1 MRSSAEAHM
10 GRFVHMRASWLCI
23 IFLGWINGYFRAIVL
38 RPPLHHQQQH
48 HISQMA
54 ANDLHQ
60 SQQHMIDWY
69 TAEEVFSASPHTQ
82 TTNVASQG
90 AITVDGYAPITTDNV
105 YFLSNALSHTELGF
119 LAADEHN
126 VIHLRRQCETFV
138 HFARGRPSKRQFHS
152 IFFFFVLQLN
162 FFSFWFFNITR
173 VDKVC
178 SLVFFFF
185 CSVRVTCLR

>member
-38 RPPLHHQQQH
+38 RPHFIISNSIIFRKWLQTTSTKANSIWLTDTQQKKYFR
-48 HISQMA
+48 
-54 ANDLHQ
+54 L
-60 SQQHMIDWY
+60 
-69 TAEEVFSASPHTQ
+69 PHTHKQQ
-82 TTNVASQG
+82 TLQARELLRLMDTRQLPLTMFISSQ
-90 AITVDGYAPITTDNV
+90 THSRTP
-105 YFLSNALSHTELGF
+105 ELGF

-152 IFFFFVLQLN
+152 IFFL
-162 FFSFWFFNITR
+162 
-173 VDKVC
+173 
-178 SLVFFFF
+178 FF
-185 CSVRVTCLR
+185 CSAIEFLFFLVL

>member
-1 MRSSAEAHM
+1 MIWLIYDEVFCWSPHGPVRSYESLMIVYYIFGLDKWLFPRH
-10 GRFVHMRASWLCI
+10 RFT
-23 IFLGWINGYFRAIVL
+23 
-38 RPPLHHQQQH
+38 PPLHHQQQH

-152 IFFFFVLQLN
+152 IFFL
-162 FFSFWFFNITR
+162 
-173 VDKVC
+173 
-178 SLVFFFF
+178 FF
-185 CSVRVTCLR
+185 CSAIEFLFFLVL